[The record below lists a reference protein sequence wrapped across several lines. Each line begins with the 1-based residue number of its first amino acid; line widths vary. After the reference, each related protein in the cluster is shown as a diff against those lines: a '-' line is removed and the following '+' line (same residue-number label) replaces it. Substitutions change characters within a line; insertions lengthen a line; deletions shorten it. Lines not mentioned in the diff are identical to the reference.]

1 MLLTSKPLF
10 DLQTFISCDD
20 EKMQSNA
27 NFWSLMFVVIAVG
40 LFVFTALE
48 KFLFSLSGER
58 LTERLRSRT
67 FKAYLRQEIAFFDN
81 PSNSTGAL
89 TARLATEVSAVQGVS
104 ISHNVILDD
113 LMAKSL
119 TLTVR
124 VSE

>member
-1 MLLTSKPLF
+1 
-10 DLQTFISCDD
+10 
-20 EKMQSNA
+20 
-27 NFWSLMFVVIAVG
+27 MFVVIAVG